1 MSQINYLKIFTA
13 AFLAITFFL
22 SSVIGP
28 APVAYA
34 QDDEPPT
41 PQAEDAVNEEGTS
54 DPDVNGQI
62 VGGVQA
68 GDEDAP
74 WQVALIGSSSDDEF
88 YFGSGFQFCGGTLID
103 PYWVLTA
110 AHCVETQNGGVPS
123 PSSIDIVAGVKNLA
137 SPLGGFQRRDV
148 VKIVRHPSY
157 NKGGYL
163 NNDVALLKLASPV
176 TIGGSGPTKTATIPI
191 ATPTMGNWTGKNALV
206 TGWGNTKFLSPPYPY
221 ALRKA
226 TVKVISN
233 TECAATYGDAITGNM
248 LCTKFVSKKSV
259 CSGDSGGPLAI
270 DRNGAG
276 NWVLV
281 GVVSFSNQGCSA
293 ASGYARVSKYT
304 SWINGHILEPSV
316 KSITRLDASP
326 TKAGSIRFKVV
337 FTKSVSGVDASDFDL
352 TGTATAGAIITGV
365 TGTGKTRTVTVST
378 GANNGTLRLNVLDD
392 DSIKDSNLTPLGGVG
407 AGNGSVSNG
416 PEYVIAKNTTTV
428 TYYSRSIQ
436 DGWVLES
443 SETSNKGGITNSS
456 ATTLRVGDDA
466 KNKQYRSIL
475 DFYTSDAPIDPSALF
490 FKVTLRMKR
499 QGITGSNPFSALG
512 AIQVDFKTYFGPADS
527 LEKVDFQAS
536 PAKKNITNLTSK
548 NSNGWYSAVIGSA
561 NYGFI
566 NRNGSNQFRLRFA
579 TDDNNNSLANFIS
592 FHSGNATNPA
602 NHPQLII
609 EYYTLP

>member
-1 MSQINYLKIFTA
+1 M
-13 AFLAITFFL
+13 FFF

-28 APVAYA
+28 AAVVYA
-34 QDDEPPT
+34 QDEEPPVPPT
-41 PQAEDAVNEEGTS
+41 EEVDVEVDEDIPAS
-54 DPDVNGQI
+54 DVDGQI
-62 VGGVQA
+62 VGGVPA
-68 GDEDAP
+68 GAEDAP
-74 WQVALIGSSSDDEF
+74 WQVALIGSNSDDEF
-88 YFGSGFQFCGGTLID
+88 YYGYGYQFCGGTLID

-110 AHCVETQNGGVPS
+110 AHCVETGSGGVPS
-123 PSSIDIVAGVKNLA
+123 PSSINIVAGVKNLV
-137 SPLGGFQRRDV
+137 SPTPGFQRRSV
-148 VKIVRHPSY
+148 AKIIRHPSY
-157 NKGGYL
+157 NKGSYL
-163 NNDVALLKLASPV
+163 NNDVALLKLSSPV
-176 TIGGSGPTKTATIPI
+176 IIGGSGDTKTATLPI
-191 ATPTMGNWTGKNALV
+191 ATPTMGSWSGKNALV

-233 TECAATYGDAITGNM
+233 TECAATYGDAITSNM
-248 LCTKFVSKKSV
+248 LCTKFVSSKSV

-281 GVVSFSNQGCSA
+281 GVVSFSNVGCSA

-304 SWINGHILEPSV
+304 SWINGHIAVPKV

-326 TKAGSIRFKVV
+326 SKADSIRFKVT
-337 FTKSVSGVDASDFDL
+337 FTKSVTGVNINDFLLD
-352 TGTATAGAIITGV
+352 GTAATGAAITGV
-365 TGTGKTRTVTVST
+365 TGTGNTRTVTVST
-378 GANNGTLRLNVLDD
+378 AATNGTLRLLLIDD
-392 DSIKDSNLTPLGGVG
+392 DSIKDSHLTPLGGVD
-407 AGNGSVSNG
+407 AGNGDYTNG
-416 PEYVIAKNTTTV
+416 QAYTMAKVTTV
-428 TYYSRSIQ
+428 VNYYSSGAN

-443 SETSNKGGITNSS
+443 SETSNKGGKINSG

-466 KNKQYRSIL
+466 KNKQYRSVLAFDTTL
-475 DFYTSDAPIDPSALF
+475 DPIPDDVSF
-490 FKVTLRMKR
+490 FKVTLRVKR

-512 AIQVDFKTYFGPADS
+512 SIQVDFKPYFGPADI
-527 LEKVDFQAS
+527 LEKIDFQAS
-536 PAKKNITNLTSK
+536 PAKKNFTKFTSK

-579 TDDNNNSLANFIS
+579 TDDNNDFLANFIR